1 LNNKQDLVE
10 FETNKYIHGTYH
22 HKKYI
27 DRYNM
32 DRFIAIL
39 NNPTFKEHKDFNEI
53 TNSFPLSMELISNEI
68 IYELEEKGFEK
79 RLKVFVGD
87 LTYILKEIKLVLPK
101 FDSSSLDTYLTLAK
115 RYIFSTTEKDLD
127 LAKGHILNFL
137 YKYQSIEKEIVSIIV
152 SGLASLVENNYYFI
166 LAGFWY
172 DDDEALDN
180 RTEDKIYRLYSILYS
195 ILLSKNIT
203 KNGAYFWTIADIN
216 SRVTEGKSTAVFVRR
231 KYLPSELKH
240 EFSTLYEILYG
251 IESNGGGKKVA
262 EKYLSGWLENQNT
275 NYQDYI
281 INSFGGKKNIKQY
294 MTSEVSD
301 KELFSTDPSDMN
313 IDDVLKFLKKKK
325 KRFWG
330 F

>member
-1 LNNKQDLVE
+1 M
-10 FETNKYIHGTYH
+10 FETEKIIEPDITLVCKLSKDGIIKFVNKN
-22 HKKYI
+22 YI
-27 DRYNM
+27 D
-32 DRFIAIL
+32 
-39 NNPTFKEHKDFNEI
+39 I
-53 TNSFPLSMELISNEI
+53 TSFSEEDLIGQSNEI
-68 IYELEEKGFEK
+68 IQHPKMPQVILEKAWDAIYNGK
-79 RLKVFVGD
+79 QL
-87 LTYILKEIKLVLPK
+87 YLV
-101 FDSSSLDTYLTLAK
+101 
-115 RYIFSTTEKDLD
+115 
-127 LAKGHILNFL
+127 
-137 YKYQSIEKEIVSIIV
+137 
-152 SGLASLVENNYYFI
+152 
-166 LAGFWY
+166 
-172 DDDEALDN
+172 
-180 RTEDKIYRLYSILYS
+180 
-195 ILLSKNIT
+195 SKNIT

-262 EKYLSGWLENQNT
+262 EKYLSGWLENKNT